1 VLFLTFIIDLDSA
14 LTSSVS
20 TFADDT
26 KLFARVNNE
35 TDKVIFQK
43 DLHQLIEWSNTWQ
56 MPFNSFKCKVLH
68 FGASN
73 KKFSY
78 FMGTHKSHKL
88 DIMNEEKDLGVC
100 ITNNLRSARQCQL
113 AYSEANK
120 VLELNTRT
128 ISYKDTNVLLK
139 LYKTLVRPH
148 LE

>member
-1 VLFLTFIIDLDSA
+1 
-14 LTSSVS
+14 
-20 TFADDT
+20 
-26 KLFARVNNE
+26 
-35 TDKVIFQK
+35 
-43 DLHQLIEWSNTWQ
+43 
-56 MPFNSFKCKVLH
+56 
-68 FGASN
+68 
-73 KKFSY
+73 
-78 FMGTHKSHKL
+78 MGTHKSHKL